1 MSYEGPHPLPVPS
14 GGTSLSSSTTYTLL
28 AGGTSATGALQ
39 QAAAGTSGQVL
50 VSGGASALPTWAA
63 SNTLGSLVLLAT
75 KNATAGD
82 ASMVFTST
90 ISATYSTYFLTWTN
104 WICGT
109 NSELLLFE
117 VSTNNGSTYIAV
129 NYDSSLFI
137 YTYNSTTITK
147 NSSTSYILLSQTNL
161 NPQQAQSGYAWLYNL
176 QNGGPF
182 MNLGQCTTM
191 NTGGPFLNDSFS
203 HNPITAVN
211 AFRIMYGS
219 GTITSG
225 TATLWGLIT

>member
-14 GGTSLSSSTTYTLL
+14 GGTGLSSSTTYTLL
-28 AGGTSATGALQ
+28 AGGTSTTGALQ

-104 WICGT
+104 WICNT
-109 NSELLLFE
+109 NAERMFLD

-129 NYDSSLFI
+129 NYGSSLFT

-147 NSSTSYILLSQTNL
+147 NSSTSTILLSQTSINSQ
-161 NPQQAQSGYAWLYNL
+161 PAQCGYAWLYNL

-191 NTGGPFLNDSFS
+191 NTGGPFLSDSFS
-203 HNPITAVN
+203 YNPITAVN
-211 AFRIMYGS
+211 AVRLRYAA